1 MSEALAKIGSF
12 IKQERTDQG
21 LSVKD
26 LADKSRVSYTNIIN
40 IEEGIRDELPEDAC
54 LNGFIKIL
62 LKTLKIEDQDLV
74 LANYQESLSSQA
86 FVNLNNAGHEVNSEK
101 SKVERGQ
108 TIKRIGKVFILFFL
122 VVLVFGFI
130 LKNCSKKISDVES
143 SKIVKPESLIDK
155 AKKISG
161 DSDEVK
167 ISEED
172 LLINKKKTEKAKKE
186 AEAKLKKQNELKKK
200 NEQLEKEELKKKA
213 ELKKKE
219 ELKKQAELKKEG
231 ELKAKEEAKKKEL
244 AKQEQIAN
252 LEKVKNSK
260 SVKLKFEIV
269 DNAWFQLIS
278 VDTGKVLYEGDVFPN
293 FGRHQFEFSDKYGFV
308 LASGNAAAF
317 KVKDSSKEYVLGEK
331 NQLIKW
337 FYPNSAK
344 SIYYQRRE
352 AEKQKE
358 SN

>member
-1 MSEALAKIGSF
+1 MSEALAKIGAF

-26 LADKSRVSYTNIIN
+26 LADKSRVSYSNIIN

-74 LANYQESLSSQA
+74 LADYQESLSSQV
-86 FVNLNNAGHEVNSEK
+86 FVNLNNAGHEVNTEK
-101 SKVERGQ
+101 SNVQRGQ
-108 TIKRIGKVFILFFL
+108 TIKRITKLFILFSL

-130 LKNCSKKISDVES
+130 LKNCSKKISDIES
-143 SKIVKPESLIDK
+143 TKIVQPESLIDIASK
-155 AKKISG
+155 LPKST
-161 DSDEVK
+161 DELK
-167 ISEED
+167 MSEND
-172 LLINKKKTEKAKKE
+172 LLKEKLKAQEKAKK
-186 AEAKLKKQNELKKK
+186 Q
-200 NEQLEKEELKKKA
+200 
-213 ELKKKE
+213 
-219 ELKKQAELKKEG
+219 
-231 ELKAKEEAKKKEL
+231 EL
-244 AKQEQIAN
+244 AKQEQFEN
-252 LEKVKNSK
+252 KNSK
-260 SVKLKFEIV
+260 SVSLKFEII

-293 FGRHQFEFSDKYGFV
+293 FGKHQFEFSDKYGFV

-317 KVKDSSKEYVLGEK
+317 KIKDSSREYVLGEK

-337 FYPNSAK
+337 FYPTSAK
-344 SIYYQRRE
+344 DVYYQRRE
-352 AEKQKE
+352 SETMKE

>member
-1 MSEALAKIGSF
+1 MSEALAKIGAF

-26 LADKSRVSYTNIIN
+26 LADKSRVSYSNIIN

-74 LANYQESLSSQA
+74 LADYQESLSSQA
-86 FVNLNNAGHEVNSEK
+86 FVNLNNAGHEVNTEK
-101 SKVERGQ
+101 SKVQRGQ
-108 TIKRIGKVFILFFL
+108 TIKRITKLFILFSL

-130 LKNCSKKISDVES
+130 LKNCSKKISDIES
-143 SKIVKPESLIDK
+143 TKIVQPESLIDIASK
-155 AKKISG
+155 LPKST
-161 DSDEVK
+161 DELK
-167 ISEED
+167 MSEND
-172 LLINKKKTEKAKKE
+172 LLKEKLKAQEKAKK
-186 AEAKLKKQNELKKK
+186 Q
-200 NEQLEKEELKKKA
+200 
-213 ELKKKE
+213 
-219 ELKKQAELKKEG
+219 
-231 ELKAKEEAKKKEL
+231 EL
-244 AKQEQIAN
+244 AKQEQFEN
-252 LEKVKNSK
+252 KNSK
-260 SVKLKFEIV
+260 SVSLKFEII

-293 FGRHQFEFSDKYGFV
+293 FGKHQFEFSDKYGFV

-317 KVKDSSKEYVLGEK
+317 KIKDSSREYVLGEK

-337 FYPNSAK
+337 FYPTSAK
-344 SIYYQRRE
+344 DVYYQRRE
-352 AEKQKE
+352 SETMKE

>member
-1 MSEALAKIGSF
+1 MSEALAKIGAF

-26 LADKSRVSYTNIIN
+26 LADKSRVSYSNIIN

-74 LANYQESLSSQA
+74 LADYQESLSSQV
-86 FVNLNNAGHEVNSEK
+86 FVNLNNAGHEVNTEK
-101 SKVERGQ
+101 SKVQRGQ
-108 TIKRIGKVFILFFL
+108 TIKRITKLFILFSL

-130 LKNCSKKISDVES
+130 LKNCSKKISNIES
-143 SKIVKPESLIDK
+143 TKIVQPESLIDIASK
-155 AKKISG
+155 LPKST
-161 DSDEVK
+161 DELK
-167 ISEED
+167 MSEND
-172 LLINKKKTEKAKKE
+172 LLKEKLKAQEKAKK
-186 AEAKLKKQNELKKK
+186 Q
-200 NEQLEKEELKKKA
+200 
-213 ELKKKE
+213 
-219 ELKKQAELKKEG
+219 
-231 ELKAKEEAKKKEL
+231 EL
-244 AKQEQIAN
+244 AKQEQFEN
-252 LEKVKNSK
+252 KNSK
-260 SVKLKFEIV
+260 SVSLKFEII

-293 FGRHQFEFSDKYGFV
+293 FGKHQFEFSDKYGFV

-317 KVKDSSKEYVLGEK
+317 KIKDSSREYVLGEK

-337 FYPNSAK
+337 FYPTSAK
-344 SIYYQRRE
+344 DVYYQRRE
-352 AEKQKE
+352 SETMKE